1 MSVMPERTV
10 MKRAVILQRKESKA
24 YNIGLWPKPKTR
36 RGDNG
41 SNKAK
46 ALLRRIDS
54 ATTKDGYSQVG
65 IKRSGIAGRRGS
77 SNFLFAVRAKHLLKK
92 LGL

>member
-36 RGDNG
+36 HGDNG
-41 SNKAK
+41 TNKAK
-46 ALLRRIDS
+46 ALMRRLYAIPGTT
-54 ATTKDGYSQVG
+54 ATP
-65 IKRSGIAGRRGS
+65 
-77 SNFLFAVRAKHLLKK
+77 K
-92 LGL
+92 LQ